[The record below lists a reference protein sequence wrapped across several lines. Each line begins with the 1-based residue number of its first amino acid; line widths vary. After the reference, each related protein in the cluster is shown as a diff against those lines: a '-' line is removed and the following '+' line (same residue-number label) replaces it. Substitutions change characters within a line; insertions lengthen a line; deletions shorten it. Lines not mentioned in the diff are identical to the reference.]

1 MTQINNHVILS
12 HIDTPIR
19 ILFWPASH
27 VAICT
32 IPIGIGMVVD
42 NLMIGFCMSFVTV
55 YCLKKINKIF
65 GRGRLRSILYWHLP
79 TSKNLIAK
87 GLPPSYVRYW
97 IR

>member
-55 YCLKKINKIF
+55 YCLKKSIKFSDEADYVQFYI
-65 GRGRLRSILYWHLP
+65 GTYLRRRI
-79 TSKNLIAK
+79 
-87 GLPPSYVRYW
+87 
-97 IR
+97 